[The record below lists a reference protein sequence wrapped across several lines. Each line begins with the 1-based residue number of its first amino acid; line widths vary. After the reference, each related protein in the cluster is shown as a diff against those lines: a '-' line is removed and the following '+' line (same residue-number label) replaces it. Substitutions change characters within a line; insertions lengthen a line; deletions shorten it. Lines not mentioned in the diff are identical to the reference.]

1 MNLTSPWRDDQP
13 QRIMTIF
20 RHFKKQSHRFM
31 IIFSDFINQDVVCH
45 SKIKALR
52 YFRLRTSALA
62 WNITHKA
69 KTDKQRVKIVTK
81 ISEEVKDQFTE
92 SKELIN
98 ERLEQESSKDNI
110 SAEEVIFLHV

>member
-45 SKIKALR
+45 SKIKVLR